1 MDFSTFVYMDRG
13 EIIIYQTA
21 DGETCLDVRMENDSV
36 WLTQAQMVEL
46 FNSTKQNVSLHI
58 NNLFKEGE
66 LEREATVKEY
76 LIVQQEGH
84 RSVKR
89 KITAYNLDVIIS
101 VGYRVKSQR
110 GTQFRIWANK
120 VLKEYLIKG
129 YAVNSQAKIEQLEE
143 LKQTVRLLSNVL
155 ATKDITRSEAV
166 GLLRVITDYT
176 YGLDTLDRYDY
187 QQLEV
192 SATTTEEPFHATYEN
207 AMEAL
212 QVLRDKF
219 GGSELFAHEKDES
232 FKSTMGA
239 IYQTFGG
246 HDLYPSVEE
255 KAANLLYLTVKNHS
269 FSDGNKRIAAF
280 LFLWFGEQSDS
291 LPCRRFAPLGQ
302 QYAGRSDTDDR
313 RKPHGGKGRDDEGC
327 GEPDKQEQLGFFVW
341 VSFLLRLCRVG
352 VLILGCHPINF
363 RSLLS
368 VVFENRRRRCS

>member
-1 MDFSTFVYMDRG
+1 MSG
-13 EIIIYQTA
+13 EFQFLIYQSSEEDVSVNAVIRDETIWLTQKSMAELFDVDVPAISKHLTNIYA
-21 DGETCLDVRMENDSV
+21 DGELMKDSTISKMEMVR
-36 WLTQAQMVEL
+36 Q
-46 FNSTKQNVSLHI
+46 
-58 NNLFKEGE
+58 EGK
-66 LEREATVKEY
+66 RTVKRR
-76 LIVQQEGH
+76 ID
-84 RSVKR
+84 
-89 KITAYNLDVIIS
+89 TYNLDMILS
-101 VGYRVKSQR
+101 VGYRVNSKNA
-110 GTQFRIWANK
+110 TQFRIWANK

-155 ATKDITRSEAV
+155 SAKEVTKSEAV

-192 SATTTEEPFHATYEN
+192 TATTAEEPFHATYEN
-207 AMEAL
+207 AMAAL

-246 HDLYPSVEE
+246 RDLYPSVEE

-280 LFLWFGEQSDS
+280 LFLWFLENNRILYRADGS
-291 LPCRRFAPLGQ
+291 R
-302 QYAGRSDTDDR
+302 
-313 RKPHGGKGRDDEGC
+313 
-327 GEPDKQEQLGFFVW
+327 
-341 VSFLLRLCRVG
+341 LLDNNTLVALTLMIAESRTEEKDVMTK
-352 VLILGCHPINF
+352 VVVNLINK
-363 RSLLS
+363 
-368 VVFENRRRRCS
+368 NN

>member
-1 MDFSTFVYMDRG
+1 MRRLLEMRADFSIYVHMDRG

-21 DGETCLDVRMENDSV
+21 DGETRLDVRMENDSV
-36 WLTQAQMVEL
+36 WLTQAQIAQL
-46 FNSTKQNVSLHI
+46 FGTEIPAISKHI
-58 NNLFKEGE
+58 RNIFQSGE
-66 LEREATVKEY
+66 LEREATISKMEMVR
-76 LIVQQEGH
+76 QEGK
-84 RSVKR
+84 RTVKR
-89 KITAYNLDVIIS
+89 RIDTYNLDMILS
-101 VGYRVKSQR
+101 VGYRVNSKNA
-110 GTQFRIWANK
+110 TQFRIWANK

-129 YAVNSQAKIEQLEE
+129 YAVNSQAKIEQL
-143 LKQTVRLLSNVL
+143 KQTVRLLSKVL
-155 ATKDITRSEAV
+155 SAKEVTKSEAV

-246 HDLYPSVEE
+246 RDLYPSVEE

-280 LFLWFGEQSDS
+280 LFLWFLENNRILYRADGS
-291 LPCRRFAPLGQ
+291 
-302 QYAGRSDTDDR
+302 
-313 RKPHGGKGRDDEGC
+313 
-327 GEPDKQEQLGFFVW
+327 
-341 VSFLLRLCRVG
+341 RLVDNNTLVALTLMIAESRTEEKDVMTK
-352 VLILGCHPINF
+352 VVVNLINK
-363 RSLLS
+363 
-368 VVFENRRRRCS
+368 NN

>member
-1 MDFSTFVYMDRG
+1 MDRG
-13 EIIIYQTA
+13 EIIIYKTA
-21 DGETCLDVRMENDSV
+21 DGETCLDVRMENDGV
-36 WLTQAQMVEL
+36 WLTQAQIAQL
-46 FNSTKQNVSLHI
+46 FGTEVPAISKHI
-58 NNLFKEGE
+58 RNIFQSGE
-66 LEREATVKEY
+66 LECEATVSKME
-76 LIVQQEGH
+76 IVRQEGE
-84 RSVKR
+84 RTVKR
-89 KITAYNLDVIIS
+89 RLDTYNLDMILS
-101 VGYRVKSQR
+101 VGYRVNSKNA
-110 GTQFRIWANK
+110 TQFRIWANK

-129 YAVNSQAKIEQLEE
+129 YAVNSQAKAEQLEE
-143 LKQTVRLLSNVL
+143 LKQTVHLLSNVL
-155 ATKDITRSEAV
+155 SAKDVTKSEAI

-246 HDLYPSVEE
+246 RDLYPSVEE

-280 LFLWFGEQSDS
+280 LFLWFLENNRILYRADGS
-291 LPCRRFAPLGQ
+291 R
-302 QYAGRSDTDDR
+302 
-313 RKPHGGKGRDDEGC
+313 
-327 GEPDKQEQLGFFVW
+327 
-341 VSFLLRLCRVG
+341 LLDNNTLVALTLMIAESRTEEKDVMTK
-352 VLILGCHPINF
+352 VVVNLINK
-363 RSLLS
+363 
-368 VVFENRRRRCS
+368 NN

>member
-1 MDFSTFVYMDRG
+1 MDRG

-21 DGETCLDVRMENDSV
+21 DGETRLDVRMENDSV
-36 WLTQAQMVEL
+36 WLTQAQIAQL
-46 FNSTKQNVSLHI
+46 FGTEIPAISKHI
-58 NNLFKEGE
+58 RNIFQSGE
-66 LEREATVKEY
+66 LEREATVSKMEM
-76 LIVQQEGH
+76 VRQEGK
-84 RSVKR
+84 RTVKR
-89 KITAYNLDVIIS
+89 RIDTYNLDMILS
-101 VGYRVKSQR
+101 VGYRVNSKNA
-110 GTQFRIWANK
+110 TQFRIWANK

-143 LKQTVRLLSNVL
+143 LKQTVRLSAKEV
-155 ATKDITRSEAV
+155 TKSEAV

-192 SATTTEEPFHATYEN
+192 TATTAEEPFHATYEN

-246 HDLYPSVEE
+246 RDLYPSVEE

-280 LFLWFGEQSDS
+280 LFLWFLENNRILYRADGS
-291 LPCRRFAPLGQ
+291 
-302 QYAGRSDTDDR
+302 
-313 RKPHGGKGRDDEGC
+313 
-327 GEPDKQEQLGFFVW
+327 
-341 VSFLLRLCRVG
+341 RLVDNNTLVALTLMIAESRTEEKDVMTK
-352 VLILGCHPINF
+352 VVVNLINK
-363 RSLLS
+363 
-368 VVFENRRRRCS
+368 NN